1 MHNKVSDKPRY
12 KPSSKSK
19 QKKEKFDDKEKQKAI
34 SIESMQEDENNLPS
48 VGCRIR
54 MLVGY
59 GENGEMN
66 ATIITTKEEVD
77 YQFWY
82 PKRNKVI
89 KNTRT
94 SKTII
99 LGMMSLSSKVILLKA
114 QIHQRSVS

>member
-34 SIESMQEDENNLPS
+34 SIESMQEDESNLPS

-77 YQFWY
+77 IKDNYSWDDGLEFESDPAKSTNS
-82 PKRNKVI
+82 PKIYDLRSPQK
-89 KNTRT
+89 KSR
-94 SKTII
+94 KTYVF
-99 LGMMSLSSKVILLKA
+99 G
-114 QIHQRSVS
+114 